1 MGSAAIGTALI
12 GLGLGVVLGWLLA
25 SRRLQAI
32 RRDHAVRKTELR
44 NHVLPLLEQR
54 ASGAGVPPS
63 RRARDVIDPL
73 RASIEIA
80 RAIQEVEA
88 KKDLPYTDTLEVSA
102 QEITAE
108 IEKRRRAS

>member
-1 MGSAAIGTALI
+1 MGSVAIGTALI
-12 GLGLGVVLGWLLA
+12 GLGLGVVLGWVLA
-25 SRRLQAI
+25 SRRIQAI
-32 RRDHAVRKTELR
+32 RRDHAARRAELR
-44 NHVLPLLEQR
+44 NHVLPILEQR

-102 QEITAE
+102 EAITAE
-108 IEKRRRAS
+108 VRKRKRA